1 MATGIVAIGAGQRGW
16 HTLSVILL
24 VVTAVEYGVLVV
36 LTLWRLVSYRAEVG
50 ADLHDSRKAFLFF
63 TFVAGTNVLA
73 VGLAGQGLHMVAAVL
88 LTVAG
93 VAWLIL
99 GYTVPW
105 VAVLPARSGP
115 C

>member
-1 MATGIVAIGAGQRGW
+1 M
-16 HTLSVILL
+16 
-24 VVTAVEYGVLVV
+24 V